1 MATDT
6 FTSKHLPLCSTEGR
20 DSHKSGRSE
29 GWVNYRFLFVLL
41 FWWITP
47 QTVLYLDHLTPQTQA
62 LLFKSFIL
70 YICKT
75 ITHHVSP
82 MLRIKT
88 SCDLALEAYN
98 TTPAIN
104 QLPGWIQVKLL
115 FFFFVLQMT
124 RTPFSFTGHR
134 INSSC
139 VNTFI
144 SNTVRW
150 YSLLP
155 LTV

>member
-6 FTSKHLPLCSTEGR
+6 FTSKHLPLCPTEGR
-20 DSHKSGRSE
+20 DSHKSGRSDS
-29 GWVNYRFLFVLL
+29 
-41 FWWITP
+41 
-47 QTVLYLDHLTPQTQA
+47 LDHLTPQTQA

-88 SCDLALEAYN
+88 SCDLVLEAYN

-104 QLPGWIQVKLL
+104 QLPG
-115 FFFFVLQMT
+115 
-124 RTPFSFTGHR
+124 
-134 INSSC
+134 
-139 VNTFI
+139 
-144 SNTVRW
+144 
-150 YSLLP
+150 
-155 LTV
+155 